1 MIFVK
6 YFAEFC
12 LLSLMVIETMGATC
26 KLLGILESDLDQ
38 LNIILDNT
46 PSICQSFN
54 NENISQ
60 KTCCSLEREK
70 KIIRAWDSIRGRTMD
85 RTNLISQ
92 IIANISIA
100 QNMNSLND
108 YIFIN
113 TTNSNVTARLLEEN
127 FENSKAEYKEYLE
140 SNSRLL

>member
-1 MIFVK
+1 
-6 YFAEFC
+6 
-12 LLSLMVIETMGATC
+12 
-26 KLLGILESDLDQ
+26 
-38 LNIILDNT
+38 
-46 PSICQSFN
+46 
-54 NENISQ
+54 
-60 KTCCSLEREK
+60 
-70 KIIRAWDSIRGRTMD
+70 MD

-108 YIFIN
+108 YISIN
-113 TTNSNVTARLLEEN
+113 TTNSNFTARLLEEN